1 MCALKTILANK
12 HNPQEKQNSTTS
24 TPKNFKENKVNSN
37 NKQSHSQKGLV
48 RCTESKVHNENDNIS
63 ILSGQ
68 RLVLECL
75 LVLSQQIKVNLL
87 VNGLQ
92 LSESHRFQ
100 CLVLLF
106 PNNCEKYLTVYKRD
120 NSRF

>member
-24 TPKNFKENKVNSN
+24 TPKENKVNSN
-37 NKQSHSQKGLV
+37 NKQSHSKKGLV
-48 RCTESKVHNENDNIS
+48 RCTECKVHNENDNIS